1 MQEGLSA
8 PLVGPSTI
16 FPRGFLWLPVV
27 WYAAVVA
34 ALALSPWPPMWFR
47 ASAAAGLLA
56 ALLIFLTVLGTVSVH
71 AFAVDENGVRIG
83 LPASTRR
90 RGRRRREVK
99 YLPWRH
105 IERIR
110 IASRP
115 LGVQLEFVLS
125 EHAGLSARGLRRGPL
140 DRAWRWLL
148 LFIPF
153 WYARRPTGVT
163 TPLAGPPRYRVIV
176 RDTTVDEL
184 RLALRGLA
192 PADVAVAVLVRKS

>member
-8 PLVGPSTI
+8 PVVGPSTI
-16 FPRGFLWLPVV
+16 FPRGFLWLAVI
-27 WYAAVVA
+27 WDAAVVA
-34 ALALSPWPPMWFR
+34 VLALSPWPPMWFR
-47 ASAAAGLLA
+47 ASAAAGLLG

-71 AFAVDENGVRIG
+71 AFAADQNGVRIG
-83 LPASTRR
+83 LPPSTRR

-99 YLPWRH
+99 YLPWQH

-115 LGVQLEFVLS
+115 LGVQLEVVLGENAS
-125 EHAGLSARGLRRGPL
+125 LSARGMRRGPL

-153 WYARRPTGVT
+153 WY
-163 TPLAGPPRYRVIV
+163 
-176 RDTTVDEL
+176 
-184 RLALRGLA
+184 
-192 PADVAVAVLVRKS
+192 

>member
-8 PLVGPSTI
+8 PVVGPSTI
-16 FPRGFLWLPVV
+16 FPRGFIWLAVI
-27 WYAAVVA
+27 WYGAALA

-47 ASAAAGLLA
+47 AAAAAGLLA
-56 ALLIFLTVLGTVSVH
+56 ALLIFLAVLSTVSVH
-71 AFAVDENGVRIG
+71 AFFADQNGVRIG

-90 RGRRRREVK
+90 RGRRRREAK
-99 YLPWRH
+99 HLPWRH

-110 IASRP
+110 ISSRP
-115 LGVQLEFVLS
+115 LGVQLDFVLG
-125 EHAGLSARGLRRGPL
+125 EQAGLSARGMRRGPL
-140 DRAWRWLL
+140 GRAWRWLL

-153 WYARRPTGVT
+153 WYTRRAPGVT

-176 RDTTVDEL
+176 RGATVDEL

-192 PADVAVAVLVRKS
+192 PPDVAVAVLVRKG